1 MTPDAFSKR
10 LQLSEGQRFLLLAI
24 LIGIFAGLLVVC
36 FHIAIDFLSW
46 YSLGAL
52 SGRYRFGRL
61 ISPTLGAL
69 VATWLATRVF
79 PAARGSGVNQTKA
92 ALYISD
98 GMVPASTVAGKF
110 LACSVAIG
118 SGNSLGPEDPS
129 LQMGAGV
136 ASLLGRMF
144 HLGRKNMRLIAP
156 VGAAA
161 GIAAA
166 FNTPIT
172 GVIFVMEEVV
182 ASWNASVV
190 GSIVLSAVSAVVV
203 IRWFL
208 GNNALFRVPVFELTH
223 PSELAVYALIGVIG
237 GLLSAAFVRLI
248 ESFRGKL
255 EKLPHRL
262 ELVQALAAGLF
273 VGAVG
278 LWLPEVM
285 GAGYDAIDF
294 ALHDR
299 FTWEFLLILGGAKLL
314 VTLGCF
320 STGVPGGMFAPT
332 LFIGAMIGGGL
343 GGLAHRFWPFPTSS
357 AGAYV
362 LVGMGTFFSG
372 VFRAPMTS
380 IFMVFEVSASYVIIL
395 PVMIANTIAY
405 FVSRQL
411 HPMPFFTML
420 AQQEGVDLPSAEE
433 YRSSEVLRVEDAMQP
448 VPAHAVLDSVPRI
461 YPDVPLDSALRLLSR
476 YEMLKVA
483 SRADPERAIG
493 VLTLGDV
500 HRAYGIQDDYF

>member
-110 LACSVAIG
+110 LACSIAIG
-118 SGNSLGPEDPS
+118 TGNSLGPEDPS

-190 GSIVLSAVSAVVV
+190 GSIVLSAVS
-203 IRWFL
+203 R
-208 GNNALFRVPVFELTH
+208 R
-223 PSELAVYALIGVIG
+223 G
-237 GLLSAAFVRLI
+237 GD
-248 ESFRGKL
+248 
-255 EKLPHRL
+255 P
-262 ELVQALAAGLF
+262 LV
-273 VGAVG
+273 
-278 LWLPEVM
+278 
-285 GAGYDAIDF
+285 
-294 ALHDR
+294 
-299 FTWEFLLILGGAKLL
+299 
-314 VTLGCF
+314 
-320 STGVPGGMFAPT
+320 
-332 LFIGAMIGGGL
+332 
-343 GGLAHRFWPFPTSS
+343 
-357 AGAYV
+357 
-362 LVGMGTFFSG
+362 SG
-372 VFRAPMTS
+372 
-380 IFMVFEVSASYVIIL
+380 
-395 PVMIANTIAY
+395 
-405 FVSRQL
+405 Q
-411 HPMPFFTML
+411 
-420 AQQEGVDLPSAEE
+420 
-433 YRSSEVLRVEDAMQP
+433 
-448 VPAHAVLDSVPRI
+448 
-461 YPDVPLDSALRLLSR
+461 
-476 YEMLKVA
+476 
-483 SRADPERAIG
+483 
-493 VLTLGDV
+493 
-500 HRAYGIQDDYF
+500 